1 MAYINNCFV
10 TIHISAGFFF
20 PSPLVCET
28 RLPSAFPPSAT
39 PPCLLHTQ
47 WRENSLYLSLP
58 FSLSLFSFLLLS
70 ISFSYGHIFI
80 VDFTTFAWTRHT
92 QAKRRRRRTTGVVAT
107 VKMLGL
113 DIYVFFLFCFSFGHN
128 KRDGTTQPKQKY
140 NRIWEW
146 KWDV

>member
-1 MAYINNCFV
+1 MERKLTLPFASVLSLSFFIFIIV
-10 TIHISAGFFF
+10 HFFF
-20 PSPLVCET
+20 LWTHFHCGFYDLCVNAP
-28 RLPSAFPPSAT
+28 
-39 PPCLLHTQ
+39 HTSEK
-47 WRENSLYLSLP
+47 R
-58 FSLSLFSFLLLS
+58 
-70 ISFSYGHIFI
+70 
-80 VDFTTFAWTRHT
+80 
-92 QAKRRRRRTTGVVAT
+92 RRRRRTTGVVAT

>member
-1 MAYINNCFV
+1 
-10 TIHISAGFFF
+10 
-20 PSPLVCET
+20 
-28 RLPSAFPPSAT
+28 
-39 PPCLLHTQ
+39 
-47 WRENSLYLSLP
+47 
-58 FSLSLFSFLLLS
+58 
-70 ISFSYGHIFI
+70 
-80 VDFTTFAWTRHT
+80 
-92 QAKRRRRRTTGVVAT
+92 VVAT